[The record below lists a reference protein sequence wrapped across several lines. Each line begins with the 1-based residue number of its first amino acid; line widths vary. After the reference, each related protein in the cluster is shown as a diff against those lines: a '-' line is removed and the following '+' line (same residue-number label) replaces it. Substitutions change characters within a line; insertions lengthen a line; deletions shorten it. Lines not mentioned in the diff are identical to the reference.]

1 MDIKKLEAIVKIEP
15 ENPRHWFNLAI
26 AYINENRIG
35 DAHKSL
41 EESIKLNPYFA
52 PAQFFA
58 GLLLLYGRDFKNGIK
73 YLEKATTIDENVYNK
88 LIADHLLREILSNLV
103 KMSVKVIQ
111 DQLEFQPNN
120 IENLSALGKILLYTK
135 NFEAAINYFRKIIE
149 LKPDNWDAYLHLGLA
164 YEGLDN
170 YEQAIFYLKR
180 AVAVNQFLAE
190 AYWIMG
196 RIYLK
201 IGNYGLAMK
210 NYEKAVEIAPNNTR
224 YLNSLAKLYFT
235 LDKNAQAIRTLQLA
249 IDNNPNSK
257 WSYYYL
263 GQCLEK
269 EYQFDIAI
277 EQYEKA
283 INIDPQFVE
292 AKLALAKLYQLNNN
306 TKRAIEILEELAF
319 DSNDPEILL
328 FLAQLYYSTN
338 NFTKAKEVSQKILKM
353 KPDDKNALYIF
364 TISSLKLYQS
374 KEEYVDEED
383 LIKNLETFYQLNPN
397 DPIISTELF
406 KIFVDRKDFYK
417 AKEVLE
423 KSKISIKDQDTA
435 KRIAFIYLQEKK
447 YEKFLFTLKNYNLY
461 SFDYLLDIV
470 SLLKEQDSDFL
481 STFFNEIIKTVDS
494 SHKDFIKM
502 LVIYLEY
509 IYFTNTL
516 QALEFYK
523 NKVDENLKAKL
534 WIFEILL
541 SFTLFSEYKDKKYL
555 DTFIE
560 LVEKYI
566 PSYENVGSLKFELFS
581 EKIINTIKLVIFYYF
596 VVLKANYDIISIVT
610 DFLLSNKKV
619 SDFEKN
625 VLNTV
630 LSDLLPIF
638 VDNSFYLSVI
648 DIIDSFELD
657 TINVFKKLKVES
669 YLLSGKYNEVLK
681 EAQEYIDRFSY
692 DSYVDILRAIAYF
705 EIRGEL
711 PDEIIGNLEN
721 AVGESNPLAFA
732 LYSLH
737 LDSFDKNEAKR
748 YANRALEFL
757 YTGKHSF
764 KYSYQIS
771 ITLTIL
777 SRFYESNYQLSTFI
791 KGLKQL
797 VSKYP
802 ENYVFNYLLGKYLYL
817 VEEYID
823 SELVIKKALKLA
835 KNSSQLLESQNLLAK
850 IREDREK
857 YQSLINELEKIA
869 PSVSEKI
876 AYINTL
882 YKKDNLDEI
891 YRMLSEL
898 ENDYSI
904 LSMILKFYIFDKL
917 EIKEQVIYYLNLLKT
932 FAVNNSNDTL
942 INLVEHK
949 LLFYSNLEEFEEIKN
964 KAEMDYIKIFKTS
977 TVKENEKV
985 EEAKIEEVKSEVMDE
1000 VNLNEINLNEVNLD
1014 EVNLNEVG
1022 LNQNEL
1028 DQINVISLSSLDD
1041 FEKLDNVGINSS
1053 EDFILA
1059 YLLKLY
1065 FIIFS
1070 NDKDKYEKINNIIN
1084 ESNLNLDEKEKLLV
1098 SYFEK
1103 IENNILKND
1112 LKGLMNIVKELVK
1125 NYSKDE
1131 YFSFYVWLILAVLSY
1146 KQKKFEEFN
1155 KWLLLCQQKVENYK
1169 FLQSIIKLISSLK
1182 TDNEEMVSIAQVI
1195 DFNKLE
1201 NITIGN
1207 EEEYV
1212 LALFVKLMFLTLY
1225 DSKKVSYLNII
1236 NEIIGK
1242 TKIPLYNGDEKIV
1255 ALIDNLSKILSYL
1268 ENDDIKSALIEV
1280 KKFIT
1285 SYSKDKYF
1293 SFYASFIMMFVSFK
1307 LGKIEDFKKYFE
1319 IVYNKKESYPLF
1331 KNLIEFVGKVG
1342 IENENI
1348 SN

>member
-1 MDIKKLEAIVKIEP
+1 M
-15 ENPRHWFNLAI
+15 
-26 AYINENRIG
+26 
-35 DAHKSL
+35 
-41 EESIKLNPYFA
+41 
-52 PAQFFA
+52 
-58 GLLLLYGRDFKNGIK
+58 
-73 YLEKATTIDENVYNK
+73 
-88 LIADHLLREILSNLV
+88 
-103 KMSVKVIQ
+103 
-111 DQLEFQPNN
+111 
-120 IENLSALGKILLYTK
+120 
-135 NFEAAINYFRKIIE
+135 
-149 LKPDNWDAYLHLGLA
+149 
-164 YEGLDN
+164 
-170 YEQAIFYLKR
+170 
-180 AVAVNQFLAE
+180 
-190 AYWIMG
+190 
-196 RIYLK
+196 
-201 IGNYGLAMK
+201 
-210 NYEKAVEIAPNNTR
+210 
-224 YLNSLAKLYFT
+224 
-235 LDKNAQAIRTLQLA
+235 
-249 IDNNPNSK
+249 
-257 WSYYYL
+257 
-263 GQCLEK
+263 
-269 EYQFDIAI
+269 
-277 EQYEKA
+277 
-283 INIDPQFVE
+283 
-292 AKLALAKLYQLNNN
+292 
-306 TKRAIEILEELAF
+306 
-319 DSNDPEILL
+319 
-328 FLAQLYYSTN
+328 
-338 NFTKAKEVSQKILKM
+338 
-353 KPDDKNALYIF
+353 
-364 TISSLKLYQS
+364 
-374 KEEYVDEED
+374 
-383 LIKNLETFYQLNPN
+383 
-397 DPIISTELF
+397 
-406 KIFVDRKDFYK
+406 
-417 AKEVLE
+417 
-423 KSKISIKDQDTA
+423 
-435 KRIAFIYLQEKK
+435 
-447 YEKFLFTLKNYNLY
+447 
-461 SFDYLLDIV
+461 
-470 SLLKEQDSDFL
+470 
-481 STFFNEIIKTVDS
+481 
-494 SHKDFIKM
+494 
-502 LVIYLEY
+502 
-509 IYFTNTL
+509 
-516 QALEFYK
+516 
-523 NKVDENLKAKL
+523 

-932 FAVNNSNDTL
+932 FAVNNSYDTL

-964 KAEMDYIKIFKTS
+964 KAEIDYIKIFKTS
-977 TVKENEKV
+977 TEQKKEN
-985 EEAKIEEVKSEVMDE
+985 IEESEIQEIKSDNEVKLEE
-1000 VNLNEINLNEVNLD
+1000 TTLNEVNLNEVNLNETD
-1014 EVNLNEVG
+1014 LNQIQLNQINVNDINPNESDVNEIAAET
-1022 LNQNEL
+1022 NQNENKNQL
-1028 DQINVISLSSLDD
+1028 RISLTSLDSFLDD

-1065 FIIFS
+1065 FIVFT
-1070 NDKDKYEKINNIIN
+1070 NDKDKYEKINNIIK

-1103 IENNILKND
+1103 IEDNILRND
-1112 LKGLMNIVKELVK
+1112 LKGLMNIVKEFVK
-1125 NYSKDE
+1125 NYSKNE

-1155 KWLLLCQQKVENYK
+1155 KWLLLCQQKMENYK

-1182 TDNEEMVSIAQVI
+1182 TDNEEMVSIAHVT

-1201 NITIGN
+1201 NITIRN

-1225 DSKKVSYLNII
+1225 DSRKVSYLNII
-1236 NEIIGK
+1236 NKIIEK
-1242 TKIPLYNGDEKIV
+1242 TKIRSYNGDEKIV
-1255 ALIDNLSKILSYL
+1255 ALIDNLSKILNYL
-1268 ENDDIKSALIEV
+1268 ESDDIKSALIEV
-1280 KKFIT
+1280 KKFIA

-1319 IVYNKKESYPLF
+1319 IVYSKKESYPVF

>member
-1 MDIKKLEAIVKIEP
+1 MDIKKLEAIVKIES
-15 ENPRHWFNLAI
+15 ENPKHWFNLAI

-41 EESIKLNPYFA
+41 EESIRINPYFA

-88 LIADHLLREILSNLV
+88 LTVDHLLKEILSNLI

-135 NFEAAINYFRKIIE
+135 NFEASINYFRKIIE

-210 NYEKAVEIAPNNTR
+210 NYEKSVEIAPNNTR

-283 INIDPQFVE
+283 INIDSQFIE

-319 DSNDPEILL
+319 DYNDPEILL
-328 FLAQLYYSTN
+328 FLAQLYYSIN
-338 NFTKAKEVSQKILKM
+338 NFTKAKEISQQIIKI
-353 KPDDKNALYIF
+353 KPDDRNALYIF
-364 TISSLKLYQS
+364 TISSLRLYQL
-374 KEEYVDEED
+374 KEEYIDEED
-383 LIKNLETFYQLNPN
+383 LIKNMEIFYQLNPN

-417 AKEVLE
+417 AKEILE

-447 YEKFLFTLKNYNLY
+447 YEKFLSTLKNYNLY
-461 SFDYLLDIV
+461 SFDFLLDII
-470 SLLKEQDSDFL
+470 SMLREQDSDFL
-481 STFFNEIIKTVDS
+481 PTFFNEIIKTVDN
-494 SHKDFIKM
+494 SHKDFIKI
-502 LVIYLEY
+502 LVIYIEY
-509 IYFTNTL
+509 IYFSNTL

-541 SFTLFSEYKDKKYL
+541 YFTLFSEYKDKKYL
-555 DTFIE
+555 DSFIE
-560 LVEKYI
+560 LIEKHI
-566 PSYENVGSLKFELFS
+566 PTYENVGSLKLELLS

-596 VVLKANYDIISIVT
+596 IVLKSNYDIISIVI
-610 DFLLSNKKV
+610 DFILSKKKI

-630 LSDLLPIF
+630 LVDLLPIF

-681 EAQEYIDRFSY
+681 ESQEYIDKFSY
-692 DSYVDILRAIAYF
+692 DSYVDILKAMAYF

-721 AVGESNPLAFA
+721 AVGESNSLAFA

-748 YANRALEFL
+748 YANRSLEFL
-757 YTGKHSF
+757 YTGKHNF
-764 KYSYQIS
+764 KHSYQIV
-771 ITLTIL
+771 IVLTIL

-817 VEEYID
+817 IEEYID

-850 IREDREK
+850 IREDREN

-882 YKKDNLDEI
+882 YKKENLEEI
-891 YRMLSEL
+891 YKILSEI

-932 FAVNNSNDTL
+932 FAVNNFYDTL

-964 KAEMDYIKIFKTS
+964 KAEIDYIKIFKTS
-977 TVKENEKV
+977 TEQKRE
-985 EEAKIEEVKSEVMDE
+985 KIEGSEIQEVKSEAVNE
-1000 VNLNEINLNEVNLD
+1000 VNLNEVNLN
-1014 EVNLNEVG
+1014 EVNWDEVG

-1028 DQINVISLSSLDD
+1028 NQINVISLSSLDD
-1041 FEKLDNVGINSS
+1041 FEKLDNVKINSS

-1084 ESNLNLDEKEKLLV
+1084 ESNLNLDEKEKLLI

-1103 IENNILKND
+1103 IENNILRND
-1112 LKGLMNIVKELVK
+1112 LKSLMNIVKEFVK

-1155 KWLLLCQQKVENYK
+1155 KWFSLCQQKVENYK

-1182 TDNEEMVSIAQVI
+1182 IDNEEMISIAQVI

-1201 NITIGN
+1201 NIIIKN
-1207 EEEYV
+1207 EEEFV

-1225 DSKKVSYLNII
+1225 GSEKVNYLNII
-1236 NEIIGK
+1236 NEIIEK
-1242 TKIPLYNGDEKIV
+1242 MKIPSYNGDEKIV
-1255 ALIDNLSKILSYL
+1255 DLIDNLSKILNYL
-1268 ENDDIKSALIEV
+1268 ESDDIKSALIEV
-1280 KKFIT
+1280 KKIIT

-1307 LGKIEDFKKYFE
+1307 LGKVEDFKKYFE
-1319 IVYNKKESYPLF
+1319 IVYSKKESYPLL